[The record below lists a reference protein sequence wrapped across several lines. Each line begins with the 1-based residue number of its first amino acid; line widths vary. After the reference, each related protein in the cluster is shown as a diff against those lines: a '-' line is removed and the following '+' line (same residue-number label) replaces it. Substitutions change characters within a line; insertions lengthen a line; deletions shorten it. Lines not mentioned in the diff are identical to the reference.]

1 MTSQANQASHASQPI
16 PAGEN
21 PPSPRLLRAFG
32 AMLLD
37 AWREFLDAKIL
48 LMLVGL
54 IGLLFAVALT
64 GRIEPQ
70 PAGKNYLDL
79 SARAMAADLEGVD
92 LSRESVAS
100 MTGRLNGS
108 VVWIAK
114 AEPLG
119 ADLPTGQWN
128 VELKRSFVPLV
139 AGPLTAEEV
148 QARFGRIADGQLWR
162 VSKAEETS
170 DALGR
175 TVGMQS
181 FQLTVEPGA
190 DLRLLWPHQFSLFGD
205 SLDLTPPRGAPL
217 GLEVLILQKLLTTG
231 LGGSLLLLVS
241 VVVTAA
247 FVPNMIRKGTL
258 ELLLVR
264 PLPRWVLLVMKYVGA
279 LVFVTVL
286 LGLLVLAGWL
296 ITGILAGIWSP
307 GILLALPSLI
317 LFFALLLAVSVCV
330 GDCVCCG
337 GG

>member
-119 ADLPTGQWN
+119 ADLPTG
-128 VELKRSFVPLV
+128 
-139 AGPLTAEEV
+139 
-148 QARFGRIADGQLWR
+148 
-162 VSKAEETS
+162 
-170 DALGR
+170 
-175 TVGMQS
+175 GM
-181 FQLTVEPGA
+181 
-190 DLRLLWPHQFSLFGD
+190 
-205 SLDLTPPRGAPL
+205 
-217 GLEVLILQKLLTTG
+217 
-231 LGGSLLLLVS
+231 
-241 VVVTAA
+241 
-247 FVPNMIRKGTL
+247 
-258 ELLLVR
+258 
-264 PLPRWVLLVMKYVGA
+264 
-279 LVFVTVL
+279 
-286 LGLLVLAGWL
+286 
-296 ITGILAGIWSP
+296 WS
-307 GILLALPSLI
+307 
-317 LFFALLLAVSVCV
+317 
-330 GDCVCCG
+330 
-337 GG
+337 